1 MVGLVEAYSN
11 KSGDAARFRDLAVLT
26 GGRAGVERTV
36 PRRARRLTPAEVA
49 EFCEA
54 YRCGGNVREWARKF
68 DVHRSTLHEI
78 VRRKGLERLSG
89 LVTPEQQVLADAYA
103 QGATLA
109 ELAAQHRMG
118 PNRVARQL
126 RAAGVELRP
135 RGRRPC

>member
-1 MVGLVEAYSN
+1 M
-11 KSGDAARFRDLAVLT
+11 
-26 GGRAGVERTV
+26 ERVV
-36 PRRARRLTPAEVA
+36 PRQARRLTPAEVA

-54 YRCGGNVREWARKF
+54 YRHGGNVREWARKF

-78 VRRKGLERLSG
+78 VRRQGLERLPEI
-89 LVTPEQQVLADAYA
+89 VTPEQKVLADAYA

-109 ELAAQHRMG
+109 ELAAQYQMG

-135 RGRRPC
+135 RGRRQS

>member
-1 MVGLVEAYSN
+1 MVGLVEAYSK
-11 KSGDAARFRDLAVLT
+11 KSVDAARFRKLAVLAEV
-26 GGRAGVERTV
+26 RAVTERTV
-36 PRRARRLTPAEVA
+36 PRQARRLTPVEVA

-54 YRCGGNVREWARKF
+54 YRRGGNVREWARKF

-78 VRRKGLERLSG
+78 VRRQGLERLPG
-89 LVTPEQQVLADAYA
+89 IVTPEQKVLAEAYA

-109 ELAAQHRMG
+109 ELAAQHQMG

-135 RGRRPC
+135 RGRRPT